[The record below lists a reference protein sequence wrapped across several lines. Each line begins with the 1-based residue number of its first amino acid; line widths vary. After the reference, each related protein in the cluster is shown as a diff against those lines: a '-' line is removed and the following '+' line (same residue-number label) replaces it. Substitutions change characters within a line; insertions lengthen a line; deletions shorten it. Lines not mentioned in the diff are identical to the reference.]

1 MSPQFVER
9 IDALVESAARGLF
22 ATHGPSLG
30 ALRRDSGAV
39 PPDHDIACSIGFTS
53 PHVHGA
59 LLMTARKHLMT
70 RSRPAELRHDVPSEH
85 QVCDWAGE
93 LVNQLLGRVKNALA
107 PLGLVLEQSTP
118 TVVVGWQVH
127 RAPAS
132 TAVARRY
139 VFDQDGGTVAIYF
152 DAVVAEGFALL
163 ESPNEGLASAAE
175 GDVQLF

>member
-59 LLMTARKHLMT
+59 LLMTARKH
-70 RSRPAELRHDVPSEH
+70 
-85 QVCDWAGE
+85 
-93 LVNQLLGRVKNALA
+93 
-107 PLGLVLEQSTP
+107 
-118 TVVVGWQVH
+118 
-127 RAPAS
+127 
-132 TAVARRY
+132 
-139 VFDQDGGTVAIYF
+139 AIT
-152 DAVVAEGFALL
+152 
-163 ESPNEGLASAAE
+163 SSH
-175 GDVQLF
+175 